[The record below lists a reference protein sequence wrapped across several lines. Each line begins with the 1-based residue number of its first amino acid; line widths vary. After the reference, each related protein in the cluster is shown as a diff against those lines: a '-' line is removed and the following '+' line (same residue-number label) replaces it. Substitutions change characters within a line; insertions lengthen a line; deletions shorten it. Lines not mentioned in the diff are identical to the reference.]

1 MHLNGTSSEN
11 CWPILAGVGSSAGSS
26 RGNRAGLG
34 RAWPGLGHNRI
45 VIVIIVYE
53 KSHSFLVLRWDAAMA
68 GNAHWTNKFEF
79 VQNLISKLENCHP
92 SVSSCPSMLSNS
104 WTHVFVIVCCQQ
116 LYELQCIYNPI
127 TAMGFFSNVY
137 LLALDDTKS
146 KHCRHPIAVTG
157 VVDRLWP

>member
-68 GNAHWTNKFEF
+68 GNPHRTNKLEF
-79 VQNLISKLENCHP
+79 VQK
-92 SVSSCPSMLSNS
+92 
-104 WTHVFVIVCCQQ
+104 FVI
-116 LYELQCIYNPI
+116 EIRKFPAGPI
-127 TAMGFFSNVY
+127 TLCLILRFGSLKRKFEIAKK
-137 LLALDDTKS
+137 T
-146 KHCRHPIAVTG
+146 CRDMLFIS
-157 VVDRLWP
+157 